1 MKTFQQFLD
10 TPITEGNKSGD
21 SSLHDWF
28 SKSKSSD
35 GKPGWVQAGGRFA
48 GKPCAKQ
55 PGQTTKPKCI
65 SSKMK
70 RNMSKDEEQAAH
82 RRKNREDPNPNRKG
96 KAINVSTEGVK
107 YYDGSDRNPNTGL
120 PKGLKPDKKK
130 PNDKPM
136 TAPPYN
142 MAKANEETEVD
153 ECWKTHKKVG
163 MKKKG
168 GKMVPD
174 CRPKTSM
181 GEAKKFGKDTKIP
194 TKSIT
199 DPNVRDK
206 NLTPGNPIEK
216 KLKEA
221 CWKGYEKKGMKTMF
235 GKRYPNCVKKTKK
248 EDFEY
253 ATEAKVDQGRS
264 DYGKASIRN
273 YRRKGPGYGE
283 PAMFDP
289 ENKRGKLID
298 KRREEHKERRGV
310 KGAKVPAYKVSEEHK
325 NPKSVKGIAK
335 ELDKAVEM
343 HKSQAK
349 RLRAANVSE
358 DMSGMSQKSGDKR
371 STESGA
377 GMTAKGVAKYN
388 RRTGGNLKT
397 AVTTPPSKLKPGSKA
412 AKRRKSFCARSKS
425 WTGPRGKA
433 ARRRWNCSYEPEGTP
448 IMEKKEDKAFNFVL
462 DKLRKQHGKDNIV
475 TKDSPMK
482 KQSAADKAKARA
494 HQAKVDKENAAE
506 RKKDPSQGRYPKG

>member
-1 MKTFQQFLD
+1 MKTFKQFLD

-70 RNMSKDEEQAAH
+70 RSMSKDEEEAAH

-130 PNDKPM
+130 PSDKPM

-181 GEAKKFGKDTKIP
+181 GEAKKFGKDSKIP
-194 TKSIT
+194 SKTIN

-206 NLTPGNPIEK
+206 NLNAPGNPITK

-248 EDFEY
+248 EDVQY
-253 ATEAKVDQGRS
+253 
-264 DYGKASIRN
+264 
-273 YRRKGPGYGE
+273 
-283 PAMFDP
+283 
-289 ENKRGKLID
+289 
-298 KRREEHKERRGV
+298 
-310 KGAKVPAYKVSEEHK
+310 EEHK

-349 RLRAANVSE
+349 RLRAADVSE

-475 TKDSPMK
+475 TKDNPMK

>member
-70 RNMSKDEEQAAH
+70 RNMSKDEEEAAH

-96 KAINVSTEGVK
+96 KAINVKTESMLTPGRH
-107 YYDGSDRNPNTGL
+107 DNTGN
-120 PKGLKPDKKK
+120 PEGLKPEKRKPKENPMKKV
-130 PNDKPM
+130 
-136 TAPPYN
+136 PYAN
-142 MAKANEETEVD
+142 LMAKANEETEVD

-163 MKKKG
+163 MKMKG

-174 CRPKTSM
+174 CRPKN
-181 GEAKKFGKDTKIP
+181 EEVEVD
-194 TKSIT
+194 
-199 DPNVRDK
+199 
-206 NLTPGNPIEK
+206 
-216 KLKEA
+216 EA

-248 EDFEY
+248 EDVQY
-253 ATEAKVDQGRS
+253 
-264 DYGKASIRN
+264 
-273 YRRKGPGYGE
+273 
-283 PAMFDP
+283 
-289 ENKRGKLID
+289 
-298 KRREEHKERRGV
+298 
-310 KGAKVPAYKVSEEHK
+310 EEHK

-349 RLRAANVSE
+349 RLRAADVSE

-412 AKRRKSFCARSKS
+412 AKRRKSFCARSRS

-475 TKDSPMK
+475 TKDNPMK

>member
-35 GKPGWVQAGGRFA
+35 GKPGWVQAGGRYA

-55 PGQTTKPKCI
+55 PGQTSKPKCI

-96 KAINVSTEGVK
+96 KAINVSTESVLTPG
-107 YYDGSDRNPNTGL
+107 RNDYGL
-120 PKGLKPDKKK
+120 PPLKPGKKK
-130 PNDKPM
+130 PDEKPM
-136 TAPPYN
+136 KAPPYN

-248 EDFEY
+248 EEVQY
-253 ATEAKVDQGRS
+253 EG
-264 DYGKASIRN
+264 
-273 YRRKGPGYGE
+273 
-283 PAMFDP
+283 
-289 ENKRGKLID
+289 
-298 KRREEHKERRGV
+298 
-310 KGAKVPAYKVSEEHK
+310 HK

-349 RLRAANVSE
+349 RLRAADVSE
-358 DMSGMSQKSGDKR
+358 DMKGMSQKSGDKR

-388 RRTGGNLKT
+388 RRTGGDLKT
-397 AVTTPPSKLKPGSKA
+397 AVTTPPSKLKAGSKA
-412 AKRRKSFCARSKS
+412 ANRRKSFCARSRS

>member
-70 RNMSKDEEQAAH
+70 RNMSKDEQEAAH

-96 KAINVSTEGVK
+96 KAINVKTEGVK

-130 PNDKPM
+130 PGEKPM

-142 MAKANEETEVD
+142 LAKANEETEVD

-163 MKKKG
+163 MKMKG

-174 CRPKTSM
+174 CRPKN
-181 GEAKKFGKDTKIP
+181 EEVEID
-194 TKSIT
+194 
-199 DPNVRDK
+199 
-206 NLTPGNPIEK
+206 EK
-216 KLKEA
+216 
-221 CWKGYEKKGMKTMF
+221 CWAGYEKKGMKTMF

-248 EDFEY
+248 EDVQY
-253 ATEAKVDQGRS
+253 
-264 DYGKASIRN
+264 
-273 YRRKGPGYGE
+273 
-283 PAMFDP
+283 
-289 ENKRGKLID
+289 
-298 KRREEHKERRGV
+298 
-310 KGAKVPAYKVSEEHK
+310 EEHK
-325 NPKSVKGIAK
+325 NPKSVRGIAK

-349 RLRAANVSE
+349 RLRAADVSE

-377 GMTAKGVAKYN
+377 GMTAQGVAKYN

-412 AKRRKSFCARSKS
+412 AKRRKSFCARSRS

-475 TKDSPMK
+475 TKDNPMK

>member
-35 GKPGWVQAGGRFA
+35 GKPGWVQAGGRYA

-55 PGQTTKPKCI
+55 PGQTSKPKCI

-107 YYDGSDRNPNTGL
+107 YYDGSDRNPNTGF

-130 PNDKPM
+130 PSDKPM

-142 MAKANEETEVD
+142 LAKNEETEVD

-163 MKKKG
+163 MKMKG

-174 CRPKTSM
+174 CRPKN
-181 GEAKKFGKDTKIP
+181 EEVEVD
-194 TKSIT
+194 
-199 DPNVRDK
+199 
-206 NLTPGNPIEK
+206 
-216 KLKEA
+216 EA

-248 EDFEY
+248 EDLEY

-349 RLRAANVSE
+349 RLRAADVSE
-358 DMSGMSQKSGDKR
+358 DMKGMSQKSGDKR

-388 RRTGGNLKT
+388 RRTGGDLKT
-397 AVTTPPSKLKPGSKA
+397 AVTTPPSKLKAGSKA
-412 AKRRKSFCARSKS
+412 ANRRKSLCARSRS

-475 TKDSPMK
+475 TKNSPMK

>member
-70 RNMSKDEEQAAH
+70 RNMSKDEEEAAH

-96 KAINVSTEGVK
+96 KAINVKTEGVK

-130 PNDKPM
+130 PGEKPM

-142 MAKANEETEVD
+142 LAKANEETEVD

-163 MKKKG
+163 MKMKG

-174 CRPKTSM
+174 CRPKN
-181 GEAKKFGKDTKIP
+181 EEVEVD
-194 TKSIT
+194 
-199 DPNVRDK
+199 
-206 NLTPGNPIEK
+206 
-216 KLKEA
+216 EA

-248 EDFEY
+248 EDVQY
-253 ATEAKVDQGRS
+253 
-264 DYGKASIRN
+264 
-273 YRRKGPGYGE
+273 
-283 PAMFDP
+283 
-289 ENKRGKLID
+289 
-298 KRREEHKERRGV
+298 
-310 KGAKVPAYKVSEEHK
+310 EEHK

-349 RLRAANVSE
+349 RLRAADVSE

-412 AKRRKSFCARSKS
+412 AKRRKSFCARSRS

>member
-70 RNMSKDEEQAAH
+70 RNMSKDEEEAAH

-96 KAINVSTEGVK
+96 KAINVKTEGVK

-130 PNDKPM
+130 PGEKPM

-142 MAKANEETEVD
+142 LAKANEETEVD

-163 MKKKG
+163 MKMKG

-174 CRPKTSM
+174 CRPKN
-181 GEAKKFGKDTKIP
+181 EEVEID
-194 TKSIT
+194 
-199 DPNVRDK
+199 
-206 NLTPGNPIEK
+206 EK
-216 KLKEA
+216 
-221 CWKGYEKKGMKTMF
+221 CWAGYEKKGMKTMF

-248 EDFEY
+248 EDVQY
-253 ATEAKVDQGRS
+253 
-264 DYGKASIRN
+264 
-273 YRRKGPGYGE
+273 
-283 PAMFDP
+283 
-289 ENKRGKLID
+289 
-298 KRREEHKERRGV
+298 
-310 KGAKVPAYKVSEEHK
+310 EEHK
-325 NPKSVKGIAK
+325 NPKSVRGIAK

-349 RLRAANVSE
+349 RLRAADVSE

-377 GMTAKGVAKYN
+377 GMTAQGVAKYN

-412 AKRRKSFCARSKS
+412 AKRRKSFCARSRS

-475 TKDSPMK
+475 TKDNPMK